1 MKTITQLKEARA
13 KLIEDARKLYAD
25 ADSPTA
31 EDEARFDTMHA
42 DADKIGEDIKRLERQ
57 QAAEAQLEQ
66 IDERQTRS
74 AAHHEGVHE
83 DAVTGTDSPEYRK
96 GFEAYLRRG
105 HRKMTADE
113 HRALEVGTDSEG
125 GYTVDDVLLAR
136 LVAIRDEMNVMRG
149 LATILQSG
157 QDVKMPTEASLGVAT
172 WTAEEAG
179 YTDSDD
185 AFGTVTFTSHKL
197 GRIVKASEELL
208 QDSVFP
214 IGTYITNQIGR
225 SIGLGEE
232 AAFVAGDGS
241 GKPTGVVN
249 GSAAGVTAAGAAAI
263 TADEIIDLYHA
274 VARPYRAV
282 GTWMTADATVA
293 KIRKLKDGNSQYLW
307 QPGLQAGQP
316 DSILG
321 RPLATSDSVPAS
333 TTGLKS
339 VVFGDMSYYHI
350 IDRSPIAIQRLDE
363 LYAANGHVGFRG
375 FARTDG
381 KLTASAAVKHL
392 IQA

>member
-1 MKTITQLKEARA
+1 MKTITQLKEDRA

-25 ADSPTA
+25 ADAPTA

-42 DADKIGEDIKRLERQ
+42 DADKIGDQIKRLERQ
-57 QAAEAQLEQ
+57 EAADAELKKL
-66 IDERQTRS
+66 DDRVTRS
-74 AAHHEGVHE
+74 AEHHEGVAE
-83 DAVTGTDSPEYRK
+83 DSVTGTNSPEYRQ

-105 HRKMTADE
+105 HKKMTANE

-136 LVAIRDEMNVMRG
+136 LIAIRDEFNVMRG
-149 LATILQSG
+149 LATVLQSG
-157 QDVKMPTEASLGVAT
+157 QDVKIPSEASLGVAT
-172 WTAEEAG
+172 WTAEEAA
-179 YTDSDD
+179 YTESDD
-185 AFGTVTFTSHKL
+185 AFGQVAFTSNKL

-214 IGTYITNQIGR
+214 IGNYITSQIGR

-241 GKPTGVVN
+241 AKPTGVVN
-249 GSAAGVTAAGAAAI
+249 GSSLGVTAAGAAAI
-263 TADEIIDLYHA
+263 TGDEIIDLYHSL
-274 VARPYRAV
+274 ARPYRGVA
-282 GTWMTADATVA
+282 TFMAADATI
-293 KIRKLKDGNSQYLW
+293 KLIRKLKDGNSQYLW

-316 DSILG
+316 DSVLG
-321 RPLATSDSVPAS
+321 RPLVTSDSVPAA

-339 VVFGDMSYYHI
+339 VVFGDMSAYYI